1 MLDNNQ
7 QEDDGIKMKIIDD
20 ATQRIIDEVREKTK
34 RKFDKS
40 KLLLLATPDNED
52 DDKPAAVEDFILPRL
67 DIHDLIL
74 GKVLGQGGFGT
85 VIEILPR
92 VVISGDDVDDNNV
105 PPPPPPQD
113 DIVEDKKNSPRS
125 AAGNGYT
132 FNWWKL
138 QWDENIKNDGVLG
151 NSFPPHDCIPG
162 DIVSLLDYI
171 VHISTTAAAASS
183 SSASPSSNSTV
194 GLSVAVGDS
203 ILPLCSNI
211 EKRQQLSH
219 VGLHSGV
226 EYVVCS
232 VQEGTDVH
240 GKEDLLISLKPSYPL
255 GPQFQTNWPI
265 TLLASH
271 VPIWTSRSKTTMGGK
286 MMTQSVVVTTKQ
298 RGGRDH
304 HPMNKSLPS
313 SCHDNNETIFHDHW
327 TSSSR
332 GKGMTVH
339 PDRRR
344 KCVSHDVSR
353 MRCMHD
359 DTTIELHLEHDVVSP
374 LPPRQE
380 EASSSHYF
388 SFVAWRDSKAGEE
401 GNDVITSPQ
410 QTEKR
415 NSTLDLANESYV
427 IKKISQSIVD
437 NDFNKFLQAAKDL
450 ATETNFLCVLGQH
463 PHILNIRAVGGQG
476 DFFSPDFFLVLDR
489 LHGTLYDK
497 IEKSWK
503 IQLYDLENSFF
514 VYDRAAKVKTLW
526 NERMR
531 VMKDLAGALSYMHD
545 MRIIY
550 RDIKPDNVGFDGR
563 GIVKLF
569 DFGLA
574 REIYAEEDTG
584 NGTYKLTYNT
594 GSLRYMAPEVFNK
607 WPYNFLA
614 DTFSFGILLWEV
626 AALER
631 PYTDLTPSEIREM
644 VIKWGER
651 PKTKDGWSERVVDL
665 MTTSWDSNYRKRPTM
680 KEIEANLEMEIAD
693 S

>member
-1 MLDNNQ
+1 MN
-7 QEDDGIKMKIIDD
+7 IIDD
-20 ATQRIIDEVREKTK
+20 AAQRIIDEVREKTK

-40 KLLLLATPDNED
+40 RLLIQLATNNDG
-52 DDKPAAVEDFILPRL
+52 AEDFILPRL

-85 VIEILPR
+85 VIEIMPR
-92 VVISGDDVDDNNV
+92 VISGDDVVEHV
-105 PPPPPPQD
+105 PRPPPPQD
-113 DIVEDKKNSPRS
+113 DIVEDKKNSPK
-125 AAGNGYT
+125 GYT

-138 QWDENIKNDGVLG
+138 QWDENITNADGYIV
-151 NSFPPHDCIPG
+151 SSHDCIPG
-162 DIVSLLDYI
+162 DIVSLLDCI
-171 VHISTTAAAASS
+171 VHITTTAASSFASS
-183 SSASPSSNSTV
+183 SATNSTL
-194 GLSVAVGDS
+194 GLTIAVGDS
-203 ILPLCSNI
+203 ILPLCNNI

-232 VQEGTDVH
+232 IEELMNVDD
-240 GKEDLLISLKPSYPL
+240 KDDLLVSLKPSYPL
-255 GPQFQTNWPI
+255 GPQFQVNWPI
-265 TLLASH
+265 RLLASD
-271 VPIWTSRSKTTMGGK
+271 VPSWTSRNK
-286 MMTQSVVVTTKQ
+286 MMTQNVKTKQ

-304 HPMNKSLPS
+304 PISKSLPS
-313 SCHDNNETIFHDHW
+313 SSHDNNETMFHDHW
-327 TSSSR
+327 MSSSR
-332 GKGMTVH
+332 KGMTVH
-339 PDRRR
+339 PERRR
-344 KCVSHDVSR
+344 KSISHDVSR
-353 MRCMHD
+353 MRYIRDDTIQLHHEHD
-359 DTTIELHLEHDVVSP
+359 DDSP
-374 LPPRQE
+374 LLSQQE
-380 EASSSHYF
+380 EASSHYF
-388 SFVAWRDSKAGEE
+388 SFLAWRDSQAGEE
-401 GNDVITSPQ
+401 GGNMKK
-410 QTEKR
+410 EKKTR
-415 NSTLDLANESYV
+415 NCNLDLANESYV

-437 NDFNKFLQAAKDL
+437 NDFNKFIQAARDL
-450 ATETNFLCVLGQH
+450 ATETNFLSVLGQH
-463 PHILNIRAVGGQG
+463 PHVLNIRAVGQG

-489 LHGTLYDK
+489 LHDTLYDK

-503 IQLYDLENSFF
+503 TQLYDLENSFF
-514 VYDRAAKVKTLW
+514 VYDRVAKLKTLW
-526 NERMR
+526 NERMG

-550 RDIKPDNVGFDGR
+550 RDIKPDNVGFDGQ

-574 REIYAEEDTG
+574 REIYDEEDTG

-607 WPYNFLA
+607 WPYNFFA

-631 PYTDLTPSEIREM
+631 PYNDLTPSEIREM

-651 PKTKDGWSERVVDL
+651 PVTKDAWSDRVVDL

-693 S
+693 SVII

>member
-1 MLDNNQ
+1 MLLIPTTTDDNWQHNTTIAAVQ
-7 QEDDGIKMKIIDD
+7 DDGKMKIIDD

-40 KLLLLATPDNED
+40 KLLQLATNN
-52 DDKPAAVEDFILPRL
+52 DKPAEEDFILPRL

-92 VVISGDDVDDNNV
+92 VVSGDDVDDHV

-113 DIVEDKKNSPRS
+113 DSIEDKKNSPRGV
-125 AAGNGYT
+125 AGNGYT

-138 QWDENIKNDGVLG
+138 QWDENIKNDGVMR
-151 NSFPPHDCIPG
+151 NSIVSRECIPG
-162 DIVSLLDYI
+162 NIVSLLDCI
-171 VHISTTAAAASS
+171 VNITTTAASSFASS
-183 SSASPSSNSTV
+183 SANSTL
-194 GLSVAVGDS
+194 GPSVAVGDS

-232 VQEGTDVH
+232 IVEGKDIN
-240 GKEDLLISLKPSYPL
+240 GKDAVLISLKPSYPL
-255 GPQFQTNWPI
+255 GPQFQSHWPI
-265 TLLASH
+265 TLMASD
-271 VPIWTSRSKTTMGGK
+271 VPVWTSRNK
-286 MMTQSVVVTTKQ
+286 MMTHSITAKQ
-298 RGGRDH
+298 QCGRDH
-304 HPMNKSLPS
+304 PMSISLPS
-313 SCHDNNETIFHDHW
+313 SSHDNNETIFHDHW
-327 TSSSR
+327 TSLSR
-332 GKGMTVH
+332 KGMTVH
-339 PDRRR
+339 PERRR
-344 KCVSHDVSR
+344 KSVSHDVSR
-353 MRCMHD
+353 MRYMRD
-359 DTTIELHLEHDVVSP
+359 DAIELHLEQDDDSP
-374 LPPRQE
+374 PLSQE
-380 EASSSHYF
+380 EASSHYF
-388 SFVAWRDSKAGEE
+388 SFLAWRDSKAGEDV
-401 GNDVITSPQ
+401 GNMIISSKN
-410 QTEKR
+410 EKKKR
-415 NSTLDLANESYV
+415 KVLDLANESYV

-437 NDFNKFLQAAKDL
+437 NDFNKFIQAAKDL
-450 ATETNFLCVLGQH
+450 ATETNFLSVLGQH
-463 PHILNIRAVGGQG
+463 PHILNIRAVGQG

-489 LHGTLYDK
+489 LHYTLYDK
-497 IEKSWK
+497 IEKSWRT
-503 IQLYDLENSFF
+503 QLYDLENSFF
-514 VYDRAAKVKTLW
+514 VYDRAAKLKTLW
-526 NERMR
+526 NERMG

-545 MRIIY
+545 MKLIY
-550 RDIKPDNVGFDGR
+550 RDIKPDNVGFDGQ

-607 WPYNFLA
+607 WPYNFFV

-631 PYTDLTPSEIREM
+631 PYNDLTPSEIREM

-651 PKTKDGWSERVVDL
+651 PKTKDGWSEGVVDL
-665 MTTSWDSNYRKRPTM
+665 MTTSWDSNYRNRPTM
-680 KEIEANLEMEIAD
+680 KEIVENLETELAD
-693 S
+693 SSVI